1 MKITFSLDE
10 LNAVVQKMGA
20 SPSSW
25 VVGSKVLS
33 ERATLLGGLEKGINI
48 ALSDVDVGPGNLL
61 IYKDEQVI
69 LYIKDTQD
77 SKEKLKYSPEQSR
90 RFHVAECKTLSD
102 MRAKGR
108 DERYVVTR
116 RIDGFFTVDWVDYD
130 TSERGEIDA
139 ALKVCK
145 NCLKEINFERYNQ
158 EGSPKKINIWED
170 FSIPSFLREYSTF
183 FVKLPSRT
191 DKNAPIDE
199 YVTGWSKLS
208 RTIRQERDWT
218 CEKCRVNLK
227 ANKKL
232 LHTHHANG
240 VKTDNNPRNL
250 KVLCALCHSS
260 EHMHNHL
267 KVTSTEKQTIIDTRI
282 QQDTSTKVL

>member
-1 MKITFSLDE
+1 MKITFSFGE
-10 LNAVVQKMGA
+10 LNALVQKMGA

-25 VVGSKVLS
+25 VVGGEELS
-33 ERATLLGGLEKGINI
+33 ERAKLLIDLEKGIDI
-48 ALSDVDVGPGNLL
+48 DLSDVDVGPGNLL
-61 IYKDEQVI
+61 TYNDEQVI
-69 LYIKDTQD
+69 LYIKDTRD

-102 MRAKGR
+102 MRDKGR
-108 DERYVVTR
+108 FERYVVTR
-116 RIDGFFTVDWVDYD
+116 RIDGFFTVDWVDFD
-130 TSERGEIDA
+130 TGERGEIDA

-158 EGSPKKINIWED
+158 KGRPKDVIWGD

-191 DKNAPIDE
+191 DKNAPVDE

-208 RTIRQERDWT
+208 RSMRQERNWT
-218 CEKCRVNLK
+218 CENCGVNLE

-250 KVLCALCHSS
+250 KVLCAICHSN
-260 EHMHNHL
+260 EPMHNHL
-267 KVTSTEKQTIIDTRI
+267 KVTPTEKQTIIAARI
-282 QQDTSTKVL
+282 QQDLPTR